1 MTTKIQ
7 KGIRR
12 KPDLDTVYS
21 INSDGSRN
29 MLQPADVK
37 GRWHTRKN
45 LIFAALIAFYLVVP
59 WIRVGG
65 SPILRLDVPNRTA
78 YVVGN
83 TFTHE
88 DFYLVF
94 FLITGFGFALF
105 AVTSLLGRVWCGFA
119 CPQTVFLEGVYRRIE
134 VWIEGDRNARLRR
147 NQGAWTF
154 DKLWRKVAKQ
164 LAFIVLTL
172 GITHTLLA
180 YFMPVEEMLPAI
192 RNGPSGHWLAFSW
205 TLALSAVI
213 YFDFAWFREQFC
225 VIICPYGRL
234 QSALIDNDSVVIGY
248 DEKRGEPRGLKG
260 RVDGDCIDCGSCV
273 NVCPTGIDIRNGL
286 QLECI
291 GCTNCVDACDSIMK
305 QVGRR
310 EGLIR
315 YDSLRGFQG
324 HGHRWL
330 RPRVFLYI
338 GLALLGLTVFGFT
351 ASKRTSF
358 EAAALRARG
367 MPYTL
372 EDERIQNLYSIHL
385 QNKSTTKAEYTVE
398 AFVPEPATT
407 PVEWRVASDKLEI
420 EPLGDATISVFAF
433 VRRDA
438 YRQPFPV
445 GVKVS
450 DLAAQEVQI
459 VELTFR
465 GP

>member
-12 KPDLDTVYS
+12 RPDLDTVYT
-21 INSDGSRN
+21 INADGSRN

-45 LIFAALIAFYLVVP
+45 VIFALLIAFYLIVP
-59 WIRVGG
+59 WIRIDGA
-65 SPILRLDVPNRTA
+65 PALRLDVPNRTA
-78 YVVGN
+78 YVVGH
-83 TFTHE
+83 TFTRE

-134 VWIEGDRNARLRR
+134 QWIEGDRNARLKR
-147 NQGAWTF
+147 NQGPWTF
-154 DKLWRKVAKQ
+154 DKIWRKSAKQ
-164 LAFIVLTL
+164 LAFVVVTL

-180 YFMPVEEMLPAI
+180 YFMPVEEMVPAI
-192 RNGPSGHWLAFSW
+192 LSGPSQHWVAFSW
-205 TLALSAVI
+205 TIALSAVL
-213 YFDFAWFREQFC
+213 YFDYAWFREQFC
-225 VIICPYGRL
+225 IIICPYGRL

-248 DEKRGEPRGLKG
+248 DEKRGEPRGPKG
-260 RVDGDCIDCGSCV
+260 KADGDCIDCQSCV

-291 GCTNCVDACDSIMK
+291 GCTNCVDACDSIME
-305 QVGRR
+305 QVGRPK
-310 EGLIR
+310 GLIR
-315 YDSLRGFQG
+315 YDSLRGFHG
-324 HGHRWL
+324 EGHRWL

-358 EAAALRARG
+358 EATSLRARG

-372 EDERIQNLYSIHL
+372 ETERIQNLYSIHL
-385 QNKSTTKAEYTVE
+385 QNKTTTKAEYKVE
-398 AFVPEPATT
+398 PFAEAGAPS
-407 PVEWRVASDKLEI
+407 VEWRIAADVVEV
-420 EPLGDATISVFAF
+420 EPLGEATISVFAF
-433 VRRDA
+433 VPRE
-438 YRQPFPV
+438 QWSKPFPV
-445 GVKVS
+445 GIKVS
-450 DLAAQEVQI
+450 DPTKQETQI
-459 VELTFR
+459 VELTFQ